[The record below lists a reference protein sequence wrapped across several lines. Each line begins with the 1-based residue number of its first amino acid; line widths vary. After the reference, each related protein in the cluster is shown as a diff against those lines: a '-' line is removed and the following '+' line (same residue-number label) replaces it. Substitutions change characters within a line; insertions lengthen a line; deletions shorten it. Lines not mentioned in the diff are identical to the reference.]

1 MTPALHFA
9 QFGKYEIIRKLGR
22 SMTDVY
28 LALDPEANRRVV
40 LKIVEHS
47 RDSYTQVVVEAERR
61 GALIQQQLHL
71 KDPRILEVYEYGDQN
86 GCFFVAMQYAEGHSL
101 AELIRKDGRFDPMRA
116 ARYGAEICS
125 QLETLHSFEADID
138 GQKRAVVHGDIKPSN
153 IQVGPNGEVW
163 LLDFGIAKVITATR
177 NLTQHNLGSPS
188 YCSPE
193 RLKNGSVDPHSD
205 LWAVGVCLYEMI
217 AGLPPYQAQTTR
229 KLENLIQSRRPPRAL
244 PDDCPAGLK
253 AIIRKTIAADP
264 ERRYPSAGAMASDL
278 QLFLDGKTPA
288 SNSERQP
295 AWDANATLEKPR
307 PTSQQVSKPAM
318 ARRSVSKILAEF
330 NVVMWSLIAG
340 LIIGLLCFVP
350 ASHLYRFWRDSAPL
364 RAGRDY
370 TRSGLPSVE
379 SDWRLFRGL
388 ERGYQNLGRWS
399 PVSYLTQPLQSRLT
413 SAGDQVLE
421 QFRNSTDPGIG
432 QYDWEKAR
440 ACFQHA
446 SEMSP
451 NSDQWKGKLA
461 ATEGFLR
468 LTGTPPSPREA
479 ESKFR
484 EAIALQPHLIS
495 PHLGLAHIYI
505 YDIRNMGMA
514 LAEFHAAQKLGYKL
528 GPRETEQE
536 ADGYLQRGEQEFQ
549 LWQRARTAAARR
561 HYVALMQRD
570 FDRARAL
577 YEPIEG
583 YSKVSDSLE
592 RLDRDESK
600 YEEVSAARERA
611 RQAAIHRRARYR
623 RWR

>member
-1 MTPALHFA
+1 M
-9 QFGKYEIIRKLGR
+9 
-22 SMTDVY
+22 Y
-28 LALDPEANRRVV
+28 LALDPEVNRRVV

-61 GALIQQQLHL
+61 GALIQQQLHS
-71 KDPRILEVYEYGDQN
+71 KDPRILEVYEFGDQN

-205 LWAVGVCLYEMI
+205 LWAVGVCLYEMM

-264 ERRYPSAGAMASDL
+264 ERRYPSAGALASDL
-278 QLFLDGKTPA
+278 RLFLDGKTPA
-288 SNSERQP
+288 VERRAAARMGRERHARTTAADVAADFETGKSAAQHVE
-295 AWDANATLEKPR
+295 DAGRVQRGDVVADRGPHHR
-307 PTSQQVSKPAM
+307 VAVFR
-318 ARRSVSKILAEF
+318 AR
-330 NVVMWSLIAG
+330 IA
-340 LIIGLLCFVP
+340 FVP
-350 ASHLYRFWRDSAPL
+350 VLEGQRSAAARPRL
-364 RAGRDY
+364 HAGRAA
-370 TRSGLPSVE
+370 
-379 SDWRLFRGL
+379 
-388 ERGYQNLGRWS
+388 ERARATGDCFEAWSAGIRILGRWS

-440 ACFQHA
+440 AVFPA
-446 SEMSP
+446 
-451 NSDQWKGKLA
+451 
-461 ATEGFLR
+461 R
-468 LTGTPPSPREA
+468 LG
-479 ESKFR
+479 
-484 EAIALQPHLIS
+484 
-495 PHLGLAHIYI
+495 
-505 YDIRNMGMA
+505 DV
-514 LAEFHAAQKLGYKL
+514 AEFG
-528 GPRETEQE
+528 
-536 ADGYLQRGEQEFQ
+536 
-549 LWQRARTAAARR
+549 
-561 HYVALMQRD
+561 
-570 FDRARAL
+570 
-577 YEPIEG
+577 
-583 YSKVSDSLE
+583 
-592 RLDRDESK
+592 
-600 YEEVSAARERA
+600 
-611 RQAAIHRRARYR
+611 
-623 RWR
+623 